1 MNEYFIYDSRLK
13 IKIPKLTK
21 PWNLYSVFI
30 QNSILTEWEKIRGGI
45 PDRIMEL
52 EDQINRKQ
60 NELNHEEDFLHSC
73 ELNEEI
79 SELASIINDLWIWFR
94 TTQHLSIE
102 KVHN

>member
-1 MNEYFIYDSRLK
+1 MNDYFIYDSRLK

-21 PWNLYSVFI
+21 PWELYSGYI

-45 PDRIMEL
+45 PDRIAEL
-52 EDQINRKQ
+52 EHEINRKQ
-60 NELNHEEDFLHSC
+60 NELNLEEDFPHSC
-73 ELNEEI
+73 KLNEEI

-94 TTQHLSIE
+94 TTQYISIE